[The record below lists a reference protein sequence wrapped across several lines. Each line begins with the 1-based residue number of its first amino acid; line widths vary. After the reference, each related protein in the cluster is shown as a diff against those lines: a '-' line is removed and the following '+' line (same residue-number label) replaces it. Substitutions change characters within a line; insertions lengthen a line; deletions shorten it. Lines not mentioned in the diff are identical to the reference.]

1 MAKNYILGIILSRV
15 LALLLFKG
23 FLFSPFYTLPN
34 THIDG
39 GRELRLGGEWW
50 LQDRELKG
58 KQGTESVF
66 PLAIEQLKMLLQTTS
81 PFYL

>member
-39 GRELRLGGEWW
+39 GRELRLGRGMVAT
-50 LQDRELKG
+50 R
-58 KQGTESVF
+58 QGTEGKARDRVGIPVSN
-66 PLAIEQLKMLLQTTS
+66 
-81 PFYL
+81 